1 MVRLAAFL
9 LLAPA
14 ATAFTTI
21 NSHQRMERL
30 AAAPQYSDD
39 FDAPTPLNPQSA
51 SVLDHSPEVEGDEC
65 YLGKYGQHDDCVDF
79 GTCQL
84 PFNIASHCIFL

>member
-21 NSHQRMERL
+21 NSHQRIERL
-30 AAAPQYSDD
+30 AAAPQYSDY
-39 FDAPTPLNPQSA
+39 FDAPTPFNPQS
-51 SVLDHSPEVEGDEC
+51 EGDEC

-84 PFNIASHCIFL
+84 PFNIASQCIFL